1 MSATNPNS
9 TKTTPETQVVPST
22 QLTQL
27 APLATNVGLEEAG
40 EATPEMR
47 SRASEIAAKADLN
60 NPQAILTFGVEA
72 QKGLSAASEAMI
84 EKVRNSQSGEM
95 GKTLTN
101 LMVQFKGI
109 DISTL
114 GHKPSLTER
123 VFSFVADP
131 IVRFQQRFETVSNQI
146 AKTVNELEGD
156 RMTLSR
162 DVVSLDKLFTASVS
176 QFRDL
181 TVYILA
187 GEEILRNWD
196 EKAIPAMQAK
206 ATASNAML
214 DAQAVRDAQNART
227 MLDRRLHNLRVTRI
241 ATLQSLPQIR
251 LIQDVDRSLVDK
263 IQTSI
268 LTTIPIWRQQ
278 IAMGITLAR
287 QQVALRHGKAVDDA
301 TNEMLRQN
309 ADMLSVQNRDA
320 REQIERG
327 VIDMATLTECNDK
340 LLQSIQD
347 AIRIS
352 GEAKTKRIEAARE
365 MIVLENN
372 LKEGLKAAAQ
382 TTP

>member
-1 MSATNPNS
+1 MPETNPNAHQ
-9 TKTTPETQVVPST
+9 TAPETPVTP
-22 QLTQL
+22 LTSL
-27 APLATNVGLEEAG
+27 APLPPTPGLEPAG

-47 SRASEIAAKADLN
+47 ARAAEIAAKADLT
-60 NPQAILTFGVEA
+60 NPQAILMFGVDA

-84 EKVRNSQSGEM
+84 EKVRNSESGEM

-109 DISTL
+109 DISAL

-162 DVVSLDKLFTASVS
+162 DVVSLDKLFAASVA
-176 QFRDL
+176 QFREL

-187 GEEILRNWD
+187 GEEILKHWD
-196 EKAIPAMQAK
+196 EKVIPEMQAK

-309 ADMLSVQNRDA
+309 AEMLSVQNKDA
-320 REQIERG
+320 RQQIERG
-327 VIDMATLTECNDK
+327 VIDLSTLAEVNDK
-340 LLQSIQD
+340 LLHSIQD
-347 AIRIS
+347 AIQIS
-352 GEAKTKRIEAARE
+352 TEAKARRLEAARE
-365 MIVLENN
+365 MITLENN
-372 LKEGLKAAAQ
+372 LKEGLKAAAT

>member
-1 MSATNPNS
+1 
-9 TKTTPETQVVPST
+9 VPST

>member
-1 MSATNPNS
+1 MAE
-9 TKTTPETQVVPST
+9 TKTDAQQSVPEVAATSASALVPQTSGT
-22 QLTQL
+22 AVANL
-27 APLATNVGLEEAG
+27 AEEA

-47 SRASEIAAKADLN
+47 KRAADIAAKADLG
-60 NPQAILTFGVEA
+60 NPQAILAFGVEA
-72 QKGLSAASEAMI
+72 QKGLSSASEAMI

-101 LMVQFKGI
+101 LMLQFKGI
-109 DISTL
+109 DIALL
-114 GHKPSLTER
+114 GQKPSLTQR
-123 VFSFVADP
+123 IFVFLADP

-146 AKTVNELEGD
+146 AKTVNQLEGD

-162 DVVSLDKLFTASVS
+162 DVVSLDKLFEASVT

-181 TVYILA
+181 TVYLLA
-187 GEEILRNWD
+187 GEQILLEWD
-196 EKAIPAMQAK
+196 QKTIPALQAK
-206 ATASNAML
+206 AAASNGML

-227 MLDRRLHNLRVTRI
+227 MLDRRLHNLRVTRM

-251 LIQDVDRSLVDK
+251 LIQDTDRSLADK

-287 QQVALRHGKAVDDA
+287 QQAALKHGKAVDDA
-301 TNEMLRQN
+301 TNEMLKQN
-309 ADMLSVQNRDA
+309 AEMLNVQNREA

-327 VIDMATLTECNDK
+327 VIDLETLRECNDK

-352 GEAKTKRIEAARE
+352 TEAKAKRIEAARE
-365 MIVLENN
+365 MVALENS

-382 TTP
+382 HTP